1 MSAGQPPYLSFIIN
15 ERPYSIRPVKFSP
28 MLYYERKVLYLPL
41 PKPCPCG
48 PFQILSWHVPERA
61 YVIIYPS
68 LEVHEPSVHCK
79 GRAYRCHEVLEYSNK
94 VIKGLNGFIPCCRN
108 VKPVV
113 FEPVKPHLLRQDHIC
128 IQDKYLI
135 AMALCY
141 AYISCLS
148 NSMA

>member
-61 YVIIYPS
+61 YVIMYPS
-68 LEVHEPSVHCK
+68 YIAKGEPIDAMK
-79 GRAYRCHEVLEYSNK
+79 FWNK
-94 VIKGLNGFIPCCRN
+94 VIR
-108 VKPVV
+108 
-113 FEPVKPHLLRQDHIC
+113 
-128 IQDKYLI
+128 
-135 AMALCY
+135 
-141 AYISCLS
+141 LS
-148 NSMA
+148 RGSMVSYHAVATSNL